1 MAGRAAPR
9 RRAQPGPLLMAR
21 AVPAFIALAAI
32 ALVAAAAAPSRDVD
46 ASVRPGDDFYR
57 YANGPWLDAASI
69 PAGRP
74 SVDTTALLREENAR
88 RVRALVEAAARGAPT
103 GSSPATRALARKV
116 GDYDA
121 SLTDEA
127 GIEAKGMRPLAG
139 ALAEIAAIG
148 DRGALSAA
156 LGRSLRPDDGTDSRT
171 ESLFGLWV
179 HQGFTDAESYR
190 PHLVQGGL
198 GLFDA
203 DLYRGADNAALRERY
218 QAHVATILRLAGF
231 GRAEER
237 AARILDLETAIAA
250 THASSADTADPFK
263 TNNNWRRADFGA
275 RAPGLDWD
283 AFFGAAGLGRQS
295 AFIVWQP
302 SAVTGAAALVAAR
315 PIETW
320 KDYLAFHRVDQ
331 AWTALPK
338 AVRDAHLAFAGA
350 PAQDRDTQ
358 ALAATRD
365 ALGEAIGRLYVET
378 WFPPRAK
385 AAASAM
391 RENIRAA
398 FRARIAR
405 LAWMS
410 PATKAKALAKLAAL
424 NVGIGYPDR
433 WTDYSGLA
441 VVRGDAWGNLRR
453 ANSFAYRSAVAKLG
467 RPADPGEWSIV
478 LPQDVGAILYF
489 SPNTIQFSA
498 GVLQPPY
505 FDPAGDLASNYGS
518 AGTGMAHE
526 VGHSFDD
533 LGRLYDARGR
543 LGDWW
548 TPADETAYRAAAAP
562 LIAQF
567 DAYCPR
573 PRLCLRGKALFGEN
587 AADLAGLA
595 AAHDA
600 YLRAL
605 GGWPDIVKNGLT
617 GEQRFFLA
625 FARRWRRAQTEEAL
639 RRQVAADSH
648 APGDYRA
655 AAVRNLDAWY
665 GAYAVRPGDKLY
677 LAPGARAH
685 LW

>member
-1 MAGRAAPR
+1 M
-9 RRAQPGPLLMAR
+9 
-21 AVPAFIALAAI
+21 
-32 ALVAAAAAPSRDVD
+32 
-46 ASVRPGDDFYR
+46 
-57 YANGPWLDAASI
+57 
-69 PAGRP
+69 
-74 SVDTTALLREENAR
+74 
-88 RVRALVEAAARGAPT
+88 
-103 GSSPATRALARKV
+103 GSSPATRALARKI

-139 ALAEIAAIG
+139 ELAQVAAIG
-148 DRGALSAA
+148 DRKALSAA
-156 LGRSLRPDDGTDSRT
+156 LGRSLRLDDGTDSRT

-179 HQGFTDAESYR
+179 HQGFTDADVYR

-198 GLFDA
+198 GLMDA
-203 DLYRGADNAALRERY
+203 DLYRGAEGAARRALYRR
-218 QAHVATILRLAGF
+218 HVAAVLRLAGF
-231 GRAEER
+231 DRTDER
-237 AARILDLETAIAA
+237 AARVLDLETAIAA

-263 TNNNWRRADFGA
+263 TNNIWRRADFDTK
-275 RAPGLDWD
+275 APGLDWN
-283 AFFGAAGLGRQS
+283 AFLGAAGLDRQA

-315 PIETW
+315 PLDAW
-320 KDYLAFHRVDQ
+320 KDYLAYHLIDE
-331 AWTALPK
+331 AWTALPR

-350 PAQDRDTQ
+350 QAQDRGEQ

-385 AAASAM
+385 AAAAAM

-405 LAWMS
+405 LSWMS
-410 PATKAKALAKLAAL
+410 PATRTKALTKLAAL

-433 WTDYSGLA
+433 WTDYSDLR

-453 ANSFAYRSAVAKLG
+453 AQSFAWRSAVARLD
-467 RPADPGEWSIV
+467 RPADPGEWSAL
-478 LPQDVGAILYF
+478 LPQDVGAVLYF

-498 GVLQPPY
+498 GLLQPPY

-526 VGHSFDD
+526 VSHSFDD
-533 LGRLYDARGR
+533 LGRLYDAQGR

-548 TPADETAYRAAAAP
+548 APADEAAYRAAAVP
-562 LIAQF
+562 LIAQY

-573 PRLCLRGKALFGEN
+573 PGLCLRGKALFGEN
-587 AADLAGLA
+587 VGDLAALTT
-595 AAHDA
+595 AHDA

-605 GGWPDIVKNGLT
+605 GGRPDIVKNGLT

-639 RRQVAADSH
+639 RRQIAADSH
-648 APGDYRA
+648 APGDYRTA
-655 AAVRNLDAWY
+655 TVRNLDAWY
-665 GAYAVRPGDKLY
+665 RAYAVGPGDKLY
-677 LAPGARAH
+677 LEPGARAH